1 MGAPAL
7 VDRSLFPQI
16 MTLQGDRG
24 ARALTR
30 VASSVGEVALQAP
43 QDVDTPED
51 AATWLDP

>member
-1 MGAPAL
+1 

-30 VASSVGEVALQAP
+30 VASSVGEVALQAS